1 MHKLEEEDFRNAA
14 LEKHDKPLKGN
25 NDLLSITRYQ
35 IIKYQI
41 TRYQIVRYHKVWWT
55 SIQSFAR

>member
-41 TRYQIVRYHKVWWT
+41 TR
-55 SIQSFAR
+55 